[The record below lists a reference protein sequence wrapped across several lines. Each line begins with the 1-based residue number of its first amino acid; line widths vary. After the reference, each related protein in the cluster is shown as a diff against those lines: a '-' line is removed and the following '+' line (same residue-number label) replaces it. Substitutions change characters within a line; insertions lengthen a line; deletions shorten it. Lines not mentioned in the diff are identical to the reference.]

1 MTPAEQQLLD
11 TLAKEGVNM
20 APYLKYAAL
29 AVGLWY
35 VFVGLVA
42 AAIAVT
48 VIYQFWKMSR
58 DFNG

>member
-11 TLAKEGVNM
+11 TLAKEGSIL
-20 APYLKYAAL
+20 APYAKYVAL

-35 VFVGLVA
+35 VFVALIA

-58 DFNG
+58 DF